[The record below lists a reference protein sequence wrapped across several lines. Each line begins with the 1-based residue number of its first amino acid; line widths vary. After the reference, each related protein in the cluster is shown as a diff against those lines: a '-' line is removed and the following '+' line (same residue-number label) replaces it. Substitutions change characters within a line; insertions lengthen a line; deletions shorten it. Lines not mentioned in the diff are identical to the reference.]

1 VSFVAAMAR
10 TWLLTL
16 GRNDATRSPAG
27 VSAATR
33 LRVWPFTVVKSP
45 PT

>member
-10 TWLLTL
+10 TWPLTL
-16 GRNDATRSPAG
+16 GRNVSMSAPAG

-33 LRVWPFTVVKSP
+33 LRD
-45 PT
+45 